1 MSAYVSAFE
10 LFSIGVGPSSSHTV
24 GPMRA
29 ARDFAVRL
37 REGGLLSRVARVECT
52 LFGSLGA
59 TGLGHGTPDAVVAGL
74 QGLEPETVDP
84 AAVRAAW
91 SDWPAGADLMLA
103 GEQAVPFAKDDIAFA
118 PRTRLPGHPNAL
130 TLIARDADGVVVA
143 EETYY
148 SVGGGFIRRDGAAA
162 QVASHRFPLTFASAE
177 ELLAECD
184 ERGITFAEA
193 ARLNEE
199 ALRTEAEVASGLDA
213 IWDAMAAC
221 VNAGLRT
228 GGELPGMLR
237 VKRRASAIRE
247 QLEAAEASGH
257 RELPGE
263 WLGAFALAV
272 NEENAAGGRVVT
284 APTNG
289 AAGIVPAVAMYWWRF
304 LADSGLGAGNAVT
317 PYGELVG
324 SALLGFGGAGRS
336 PGGPAG
342 GPGGAPGSLGEPGP
356 APGSLGEPGSAP
368 GSLGEPGSAPGS
380 LGEPGSAPG
389 SLGEPGSAPGS
400 LGEPGSAPGSLGE
413 PGSSPR
419 SLSERGSAPGS
430 LGERG
435 SSPRS
440 LSERGSSPRSLGE
453 RGSSPPSLSEPGGR
467 DEAPESISD
476 EAVAEA
482 NRRRGIRRFL
492 LTATALGSLFKA
504 NASISGAEGGC
515 QAEVGSACAMAAG
528 GLTAVMGGT
537 NRQIENAAEIAMEHH
552 LGLTCDPVGGL
563 VQIPCIERN
572 AIAASTA
579 VTAARLALRGDG
591 SHYVS
596 LDAVVETMRQ
606 TGIDMST
613 KYKETSEGG
622 LAVNVIEC

>member
-1 MSAYVSAFE
+1 VTAYVSAFD

-29 ARDFAVRL
+29 GVDFAERL
-37 REGGLLSRVARVECT
+37 RAGGLLDSVARVTCE

-59 TGLGHGTPDAVVAGL
+59 TGIGHGTPDAVVAGL
-74 QGLEPETVDP
+74 LGLLPETCDP
-84 AAVRAAW
+84 DDVRAAW
-91 SDWPAGADLMLA
+91 SNWPEGQQLNLA
-103 GEQAVPFAKDDIAFA
+103 GQHPIAFAKDDVVFS
-118 PRTRLPGHPNAL
+118 PRTRLPGHPNAM
-130 TLIARDADGVVVA
+130 TLHAFDAHGAPVL
-143 EETYY
+143 EQTYY
-148 SVGGGFIRRDGAAA
+148 SVGGGFIRRDGEEAKVTAAEQPYPYTDA
-162 QVASHRFPLTFASAE
+162 AG
-177 ELLAECD
+177 LLALCD
-184 ERGITFAEA
+184 ENGLSIAEV
-193 ARLNEE
+193 ARLNEMATRSE
-199 ALRTEAEVASGLDA
+199 EDVAAGLDA
-213 IWDAMAAC
+213 IWEAMSAC
-221 VNAGLRT
+221 VNAGLHA
-228 GGELPGMLR
+228 GGTLPGILK
-237 VKRRASAIRE
+237 VKRRAADIRS
-247 QLEAAEASGH
+247 QLEATEADGH

-289 AAGIVPAVAMYWWRF
+289 AAGILPAVAMYWWRF

-324 SALLGFGGAGRS
+324 SALLGFGADHRALTEAEGAE
-336 PGGPAG
+336 
-342 GPGGAPGSLGEPGP
+342 LD
-356 APGSLGEPGSAP
+356 
-368 GSLGEPGSAPGS
+368 
-380 LGEPGSAPG
+380 
-389 SLGEPGSAPGS
+389 
-400 LGEPGSAPGSLGE
+400 
-413 PGSSPR
+413 
-419 SLSERGSAPGS
+419 
-430 LGERG
+430 
-435 SSPRS
+435 
-440 LSERGSSPRSLGE
+440 
-453 RGSSPPSLSEPGGR
+453 
-467 DEAPESISD
+467 DEQT
-476 EAVAEA
+476 AEA

-552 LGLTCDPVGGL
+552 LGLTCDPIGGL

-591 SHYVS
+591 EHYVS

-606 TGIDMST
+606 TGLDMST

>member
-29 ARDFAVRL
+29 ARDFAVLL
-37 REGGLLSRVARVECT
+37 RESGALGRVRRVTCT
-52 LFGSLGA
+52 LYGSLGA
-59 TGLGHGTPDAVVAGL
+59 TGIGHGTPDAVVAGL
-74 QGLEPETVDP
+74 SGLDPETVDP
-84 AAVRAAW
+84 DAVRAAW
-91 SDWPAGADLMLA
+91 SGRPDGLPLA
-103 GEQAVPFAKDDIAFA
+103 VDGTHPIPFDRGDIVFA
-118 PRTRLPGHPNAL
+118 PRTRLPGHPNAM
-130 TLIARDADGVVVA
+130 TIEAWSDQGQRPPRATGGDVRTTGPAPTASVA
-143 EETYY
+143 PAGDEGLVQRETYY
-148 SVGGGFIRRDGAAA
+148 SVGGGFIRREGEPPRVQGHAY
-162 QVASHRFPLTFASAE
+162 PLDFASAE
-177 ELLAECD
+177 ELLAVCD
-184 ERGITFAEA
+184 ERGITIAEA
-193 ARLNEE
+193 ARLNEQ
-199 ALRTEAEVASGLDA
+199 ALRTDEQIAAGLDA
-213 IWDAMAAC
+213 VWDAMSGC
-221 VNAGLRT
+221 VEAGLNAE
-228 GGELPGMLR
+228 GVLPGMLQVR
-237 VKRRASAIRE
+237 RRAGSIRA
-247 QLEAAEASGH
+247 QLEAAEATGH

-289 AAGIVPAVAMYWWRF
+289 AAGILPAVAMYWWRF

-324 SALLGFGGAGRS
+324 SALLGYDGRAIASDAAAGQDDGGVS
-336 PGGPAG
+336 
-342 GPGGAPGSLGEPGP
+342 
-356 APGSLGEPGSAP
+356 
-368 GSLGEPGSAPGS
+368 
-380 LGEPGSAPG
+380 
-389 SLGEPGSAPGS
+389 
-400 LGEPGSAPGSLGE
+400 
-413 PGSSPR
+413 
-419 SLSERGSAPGS
+419 
-430 LGERG
+430 
-435 SSPRS
+435 
-440 LSERGSSPRSLGE
+440 
-453 RGSSPPSLSEPGGR
+453 
-467 DEAPESISD
+467 
-476 EAVAEA
+476 EA

>member
-1 MSAYVSAFE
+1 MTAYVSAFD

-29 ARDFAVRL
+29 AQQFAAQL
-37 REGGLLSRVARVECT
+37 RVAGVLDEIENVSCV
-52 LFGSLGA
+52 LYGSLGA

-74 QGLEPETVDP
+74 QGLAPETCSPDDVRRAWVDWAEGTP
-84 AAVRAAW
+84 LLL
-91 SDWPAGADLMLA
+91 D
-103 GEQAVPFAKDDIAFA
+103 GEHPVPFSKADIAFEA
-118 PRTRLPGHPNAL
+118 RTRLPGHPNAM
-130 TLIARDADGVVVA
+130 TLIARDGKGAVRA

-148 SVGGGFIRRDGAAA
+148 SVGGGFIRRDGEDQQLGGHTYPYAYRDAAG
-162 QVASHRFPLTFASAE
+162 LL
-177 ELLAECD
+177 ELCD
-184 ERGITFAEA
+184 EHGLTIAEL
-193 ARLNEE
+193 ARLNEVSRRSE
-199 ALRTEAEVASGLDA
+199 DEVAAGLDA
-213 IWDAMAAC
+213 IWDAMASC
-221 VNAGLRT
+221 VEAGLAT
-228 GGELPGMLR
+228 DGTLPGILQ
-237 VKRRASAIRE
+237 VKRRASAIRA
-247 QLEAAEASGH
+247 QLDASEAEGG

-289 AAGIVPAVAMYWWRF
+289 AAGILPAVAMYWWRF
-304 LADSGLGAGNAVT
+304 LADSGLGVGNAVT

-324 SALLGFGGAGRS
+324 SALLGFTGDRAVGAE
-336 PGGPAG
+336 A
-342 GPGGAPGSLGEPGP
+342 A
-356 APGSLGEPGSAP
+356 
-368 GSLGEPGSAPGS
+368 
-380 LGEPGSAPG
+380 
-389 SLGEPGSAPGS
+389 
-400 LGEPGSAPGSLGE
+400 
-413 PGSSPR
+413 
-419 SLSERGSAPGS
+419 LSDA
-430 LGERG
+430 
-435 SSPRS
+435 
-440 LSERGSSPRSLGE
+440 
-453 RGSSPPSLSEPGGR
+453 
-467 DEAPESISD
+467 D
-476 EAVAEA
+476 VAEA

-552 LGLTCDPVGGL
+552 LGLTCDPIGGL

-606 TGIDMST
+606 TGLDMST

>member
-1 MSAYVSAFE
+1 MTAYVSAFD

-29 ARDFAVRL
+29 ALDFAHRL
-37 REGGLLSRVARVECT
+37 RSTGSLVRVARVGCT
-52 LFGSLGA
+52 LYGSLGA
-59 TGLGHGTPDAVVAGL
+59 TGIGHGTPDAVVAGL
-74 QGLEPETVDP
+74 RGLAPETCDP
-84 AAVRAAW
+84 ADVRAAW
-91 SDWPAGADLMLA
+91 TDLREGATLRID
-103 GEQAVPFAKDDIAFA
+103 GEHEIPFTKDDIVFA
-118 PRTRLPGHPNAL
+118 PRTRLPGHPNAM
-130 TLIARDADGVVVA
+130 TITAWDADAGVVA

-148 SVGGGFIRRDGAAA
+148 SVGGGFIRRDGEESRLAPAPLPYSYADAA
-162 QVASHRFPLTFASAE
+162 S
-177 ELLAECD
+177 LLALCD
-184 ERGITFAEA
+184 EHGLSIAEV
-193 ARLNEE
+193 ARLNETAE
-199 ALRTEAEVASGLDA
+199 RSEDEVAAGLDA
-213 IWDAMAAC
+213 IWDAMAGC
-221 VNAGLRT
+221 VDAGLHSD
-228 GGELPGMLR
+228 GVLPGILK
-237 VKRRASAIRE
+237 VKRRASMIRA
-247 QLEAAEASGH
+247 QLEEAEADGH

-289 AAGIVPAVAMYWWRF
+289 AAGILPAVAMYWWRF

-324 SALLGFGGAGRS
+324 SALLGFDGSRALD
-336 PGGPAG
+336 PAQ
-342 GPGGAPGSLGEPGP
+342 AD
-356 APGSLGEPGSAP
+356 ADA
-368 GSLGEPGSAPGS
+368 
-380 LGEPGSAPG
+380 
-389 SLGEPGSAPGS
+389 
-400 LGEPGSAPGSLGE
+400 
-413 PGSSPR
+413 
-419 SLSERGSAPGS
+419 
-430 LGERG
+430 
-435 SSPRS
+435 
-440 LSERGSSPRSLGE
+440 
-453 RGSSPPSLSEPGGR
+453 
-467 DEAPESISD
+467 DD
-476 EAVAEA
+476 AVAEA

-552 LGLTCDPVGGL
+552 LGLTCDPIGGL

>member
-1 MSAYVSAFE
+1 MTAYVSAFD

-29 ARDFAVRL
+29 GVDFADRL
-37 REGGLLSRVARVECT
+37 RAEGLLSCVARVRCE

-74 QGLEPETVDP
+74 QGLHPETCDP
-84 AAVRAAW
+84 DDVRELW
-91 SDWPAGADLMLA
+91 SRWPEGRDLLLA
-103 GEQAVPFAKDDIAFA
+103 GEHRISFAKDDIAFV
-118 PRTRLPGHPNAL
+118 PRTRLPGHPNAM
-130 TLIARDADGVVVA
+130 TLHALDADGAAVL
-143 EETYY
+143 EQTYY
-148 SVGGGFIRRDGAAA
+148 SVGGGFIRRDGEEVRVTAAP
-162 QVASHRFPLTFASAE
+162 QPYPYDTAE
-177 ELLAECD
+177 ELLTLCD
-184 ERGITFAEA
+184 ETGMSIAEIARANEMAVRSEEQVA
-193 ARLNEE
+193 A
-199 ALRTEAEVASGLDA
+199 GLDA

-221 VNAGLRT
+221 VDAGLHSEGT
-228 GGELPGMLR
+228 LPGILK
-237 VKRRASAIRE
+237 VKRRAGDIRQ
-247 QLEAAEASGH
+247 QLEAVEADGH
-257 RELPGE
+257 PALPGE

-289 AAGIVPAVAMYWWRF
+289 AAGILPAVAMYWWRF
-304 LADSGLGAGNAVT
+304 LADSGLGVGNAVT
-317 PYGELVG
+317 PHGELVG
-324 SALLGFGGAGRS
+324 SALLGFHSSDGS
-336 PGGPAG
+336 PTSRTESLSLPKGPAS
-342 GPGGAPGSLGEPGP
+342 PDGEVD
-356 APGSLGEPGSAP
+356 AL
-368 GSLGEPGSAPGS
+368 
-380 LGEPGSAPG
+380 
-389 SLGEPGSAPGS
+389 
-400 LGEPGSAPGSLGE
+400 
-413 PGSSPR
+413 
-419 SLSERGSAPGS
+419 
-430 LGERG
+430 
-435 SSPRS
+435 
-440 LSERGSSPRSLGE
+440 
-453 RGSSPPSLSEPGGR
+453 
-467 DEAPESISD
+467 
-476 EAVAEA
+476 AEA

-537 NRQIENAAEIAMEHH
+537 VRQIENAAEIAMEHH
-552 LGLTCDPVGGL
+552 LGLTCDPIGGL

-591 SHYVS
+591 HHYVS

-606 TGIDMST
+606 TGLDMST

>member
-1 MSAYVSAFE
+1 
-10 LFSIGVGPSSSHTV
+10 
-24 GPMRA
+24 MRA
-29 ARDFAVRL
+29 ALDFVVRL
-37 REGGLLSRVARVECT
+37 REAGLLDQTARVTCT
-52 LFGSLGA
+52 LYGSLGA
-59 TGLGHGTPDAVVAGL
+59 TGIGHGTPDAVVAGL
-74 QGLEPETVDP
+74 RGLAPETVDP
-84 AAVRAAW
+84 DAVRSAW
-91 SDWPAGADLMLA
+91 TAWPGGDLLLDETHPVA
-103 GEQAVPFAKDDIAFA
+103 FEKGDIAFA
-118 PRTRLPGHPNAL
+118 ARTRLPGHPNAM
-130 TLIARDADGVVVA
+130 TIEAWADAASGPPRASTSGVRSTGPA
-143 EETYY
+143 EISAPDAGDEGLLVRETYY
-148 SVGGGFIRRDGAAA
+148 SVGGGFIRRDGEPPRV
-162 QVASHRFPLTFASAE
+162 QSHAYPLNFASAQALL
-177 ELLAECD
+177 ELCD
-184 ERGITFAEA
+184 ERGITIAEA
-193 ARLNEE
+193 ARINEE
-199 ALRTEAEVASGLDA
+199 ALRSDEEIAAGLDA
-213 IWDAMAAC
+213 IWDAMASC
-221 VNAGLRT
+221 VEAGLHAD
-228 GGELPGMLR
+228 GVLPGMLR
-237 VKRRASAIRE
+237 VKRRAGAIRV
-247 QLEAAEASGH
+247 QLDEAEKTGH

-289 AAGIVPAVAMYWWRF
+289 AAGILPAVAMYWWRF

-324 SALLGFGGAGRS
+324 SALLGFGVA
-336 PGGPAG
+336 GPAELE
-342 GPGGAPGSLGEPGP
+342 GAAL
-356 APGSLGEPGSAP
+356 
-368 GSLGEPGSAPGS
+368 
-380 LGEPGSAPG
+380 
-389 SLGEPGSAPGS
+389 
-400 LGEPGSAPGSLGE
+400 
-413 PGSSPR
+413 
-419 SLSERGSAPGS
+419 
-430 LGERG
+430 
-435 SSPRS
+435 
-440 LSERGSSPRSLGE
+440 
-453 RGSSPPSLSEPGGR
+453 
-467 DEAPESISD
+467 DEEV
-476 EAVAEA
+476 VAEA

-515 QAEVGSACAMAAG
+515 QAEVGSACAMAAA

-591 SHYVS
+591 SHFVS

>member
-1 MSAYVSAFE
+1 MTAYVSAFD

-29 ARDFAVRL
+29 GVDFADRL
-37 REGGLLSRVARVECT
+37 KVEGLLGDVMRVRCE

-74 QGLEPETVDP
+74 QGLHPETCDP
-84 AAVRAAW
+84 DDVRELW
-91 SDWPAGADLMLA
+91 SRWPVGRDLLLA
-103 GEQAVPFAKDDIAFA
+103 GEHSIPFVKDDIAFV
-118 PRTRLPGHPNAL
+118 PRTRLPGHPNAM
-130 TLIARDADGVVVA
+130 TLHALDADGVPVL
-143 EETYY
+143 EQTYY
-148 SVGGGFIRRDGAAA
+148 SVGGGFIRRDGEEARVTAAP
-162 QVASHRFPLTFASAE
+162 QPYPYDTAE
-177 ELLAECD
+177 ELLALCD
-184 ERGITFAEA
+184 ETGMSIAEIARENEMALCSEEQVA
-193 ARLNEE
+193 A
-199 ALRTEAEVASGLDA
+199 GLDA

-221 VNAGLRT
+221 VDAGLHSEGT
-228 GGELPGMLR
+228 LPGILK
-237 VKRRASAIRE
+237 VKRRAGDIRR
-247 QLEAAEASGH
+247 QLEAVEADGH
-257 RELPGE
+257 PALPGE

-289 AAGIVPAVAMYWWRF
+289 AAGILPAVATYWWRF
-304 LADSGLGAGNAVT
+304 LADSGLGVGNAVT
-317 PYGELVG
+317 PHGELVG
-324 SALLGFGGAGRS
+324 SALLGFRPSDGSTASPDGSTSSSGALATPSGS
-336 PGGPAG
+336 LSLPKGPASS
-342 GPGGAPGSLGEPGP
+342 GSLSLPKGPTSLDGE
-356 APGSLGEPGSAP
+356 ADAL
-368 GSLGEPGSAPGS
+368 
-380 LGEPGSAPG
+380 
-389 SLGEPGSAPGS
+389 
-400 LGEPGSAPGSLGE
+400 
-413 PGSSPR
+413 
-419 SLSERGSAPGS
+419 
-430 LGERG
+430 
-435 SSPRS
+435 
-440 LSERGSSPRSLGE
+440 
-453 RGSSPPSLSEPGGR
+453 
-467 DEAPESISD
+467 
-476 EAVAEA
+476 AEA

-537 NRQIENAAEIAMEHH
+537 VRQIENAAEIAMEHH
-552 LGLTCDPVGGL
+552 LGLTCDPIGGL

-591 SHYVS
+591 HHYVS

-606 TGIDMST
+606 TGLDMST

>member
-1 MSAYVSAFE
+1 
-10 LFSIGVGPSSSHTV
+10 
-24 GPMRA
+24 MRA
-29 ARDFAVRL
+29 AGDFAARL
-37 REGGLLSRVARVECT
+37 RATGALERTAAVGCT

-59 TGLGHGTPDAVVAGL
+59 TGLGHGTPDAVIAGL
-74 QGLEPETVDP
+74 QGHVPETVDP
-84 AAVRAAW
+84 DAVRSAW
-91 SDWPAGADLMLA
+91 SAWPEGASLILGGMHP
-103 GEQAVPFAKDDIAFA
+103 VSFAKDDVAFA

-130 TLIARDADGVVVA
+130 TLVARAADGAVLA

-148 SVGGGFIRRDGAAA
+148 SVGGGFIRRDGEPARVSAAA
-162 QVASHRFPLTFASAE
+162 FPLDFDDAAG
-177 ELLAECD
+177 LLALCD
-184 ERGITFAEA
+184 EHGITIAEA
-193 ARLNEE
+193 ARRNEE
-199 ALRTEAEVASGLDA
+199 ALRDDSEIAAGLDR

-221 VNAGLRT
+221 VEAGLRAD
-228 GGELPGMLR
+228 GVLPGMLR
-237 VKRRASAIRE
+237 VRRRASAIRA
-247 QLEAAEASGH
+247 QLEEAEAGGR

-272 NEENAAGGRVVT
+272 NEENASGGRVVT

-304 LADSGLGAGNAVT
+304 LADSGLGSGNAVT

-324 SALLGFGGAGRS
+324 SALLGYDGHTVSPTESAGWDD
-336 PGGPAG
+336 AQ
-342 GPGGAPGSLGEPGP
+342 
-356 APGSLGEPGSAP
+356 
-368 GSLGEPGSAPGS
+368 
-380 LGEPGSAPG
+380 
-389 SLGEPGSAPGS
+389 
-400 LGEPGSAPGSLGE
+400 
-413 PGSSPR
+413 
-419 SLSERGSAPGS
+419 
-430 LGERG
+430 
-435 SSPRS
+435 
-440 LSERGSSPRSLGE
+440 
-453 RGSSPPSLSEPGGR
+453 
-467 DEAPESISD
+467 
-476 EAVAEA
+476 VADA

-572 AIAASTA
+572 AIASSTA
-579 VTAARLALRGDG
+579 VAAARLALRGDG

>member
-10 LFSIGVGPSSSHTV
+10 LFSIGIGPSSSHTV
-24 GPMRA
+24 GPLRA
-29 ARDFAVRL
+29 AGDFVVRL
-37 REGGLLSRVARVECT
+37 RGAGVLDSVAQVTCT
-52 LFGSLGA
+52 LYGSLGA
-59 TGLGHGTPDAVVAGL
+59 TGIGHGTPDAVMAGL
-74 QGLEPETVDP
+74 HGHSPESVDP
-84 AAVRAAW
+84 DAVRGLW
-91 SDWPAGADLMLA
+91 TGWPTGRPLA
-103 GEQAVPFAKDDIAFA
+103 LDGTHPVPFHKADIAFA

-130 TLIARDADGVVVA
+130 TLEAWATARPHAADEAGQLAASGIRTTGSAPAPAVRRTG
-143 EETYY
+143 EEDLLLRETYY
-148 SVGGGFIRRDGAAA
+148 SIGGGFIRRDGEPPQLSSSA
-162 QVASHRFPLTFASAE
+162 FPFGFDSADA
-177 ELLAECD
+177 LLQLCD
-184 ERGITFAEA
+184 EHGITIAEA
-193 ARLNEE
+193 ARMNEE
-199 ALRTEAEVASGLDA
+199 ALRGDDEIAAGLDT
-213 IWDAMAAC
+213 IWDAMSQC
-221 VNAGLRT
+221 VEAGLRHD
-228 GGELPGMLR
+228 GVLPGILK
-237 VKRRASAIRE
+237 VKRRAPAIRV
-247 QLEAAEASGH
+247 QLEAAEHDGR

-289 AAGIVPAVAMYWWRF
+289 AAGILPAVAMYWWRF
-304 LADSGLGAGNAVT
+304 LADSGLGARNAVT

-324 SALLGFGGAGRS
+324 SALMGFAGRQQL
-336 PGGPAG
+336 GPIVPDA
-342 GPGGAPGSLGEPGP
+342 A
-356 APGSLGEPGSAP
+356 
-368 GSLGEPGSAPGS
+368 
-380 LGEPGSAPG
+380 
-389 SLGEPGSAPGS
+389 
-400 LGEPGSAPGSLGE
+400 
-413 PGSSPR
+413 
-419 SLSERGSAPGS
+419 
-430 LGERG
+430 
-435 SSPRS
+435 
-440 LSERGSSPRSLGE
+440 
-453 RGSSPPSLSEPGGR
+453 
-467 DEAPESISD
+467 DEALI
-476 EAVAEA
+476 AEA

-596 LDAVVETMRQ
+596 LDTVVETMRQ
-606 TGIDMST
+606 TGIDMSH

>member
-1 MSAYVSAFE
+1 MTAYVSAFD

-29 ARDFAVRL
+29 ALEFAHRVRSSG
-37 REGGLLSRVARVECT
+37 EIDRVARVGCT
-52 LFGSLGA
+52 LYGSLGA
-59 TGLGHGTPDAVVAGL
+59 TGIGHGTPDAVVAGL
-74 QGLEPETVDP
+74 RGLAPENCDP
-84 AAVRAAW
+84 ADVRAAW
-91 SDWPAGADLMLA
+91 TDLREGATLRID
-103 GEQAVPFAKDDIAFA
+103 GSHEIPFSKTDIVFE
-118 PRTRLPGHPNAL
+118 PRTRLPGHPNAM
-130 TLIARDADGVVVA
+130 TITAWDAAGGVVA
-143 EETYY
+143 DETYY
-148 SVGGGFIRRDGAAA
+148 SVGGGFIRRDGEDAK
-162 QVASHRFPLTFASAE
+162 LASAPLPYSYADAAS
-177 ELLAECD
+177 LLALCD
-184 ERGITFAEA
+184 EHGLSIAEV
-193 ARLNEE
+193 ARLNETAE
-199 ALRTEAEVASGLDA
+199 RPEEEVAAGLDA

-221 VNAGLRT
+221 VDNGLHSD
-228 GGELPGMLR
+228 GVLPGMLK
-237 VKRRASAIRE
+237 VKRRASMIRA
-247 QLEAAEASGH
+247 QLEEAEADGH

-289 AAGIVPAVAMYWWRF
+289 AAGILPAVAMYWWRF

-324 SALLGFGGAGRS
+324 SALLGFDGTKAIDAAQS
-336 PGGPAG
+336 
-342 GPGGAPGSLGEPGP
+342 
-356 APGSLGEPGSAP
+356 
-368 GSLGEPGSAPGS
+368 
-380 LGEPGSAPG
+380 
-389 SLGEPGSAPGS
+389 
-400 LGEPGSAPGSLGE
+400 
-413 PGSSPR
+413 
-419 SLSERGSAPGS
+419 
-430 LGERG
+430 
-435 SSPRS
+435 
-440 LSERGSSPRSLGE
+440 
-453 RGSSPPSLSEPGGR
+453 
-467 DEAPESISD
+467 DDD
-476 EAVAEA
+476 EAVADA

-552 LGLTCDPVGGL
+552 LGLTCDPIGGL

>member
-1 MSAYVSAFE
+1 MRATPRRRGVRRCGLAAAYARSVSAYVSAFE

-29 ARDFAVRL
+29 ARDFAARA
-37 REGGLLSRVARVECT
+37 GGLPVVRVRCV
-52 LFGSLGA
+52 LYGSLGA
-59 TGLGHGTPDAVVAGL
+59 TGIGHGTPDAVVAGL
-74 QGLEPETVDP
+74 QGLEPETADP
-84 AAVRAAW
+84 AAVRTAW
-91 SDWPAGADLMLA
+91 TDWADGGPLLLD
-103 GEQAVPFAKDDIAFA
+103 GRVAVPFRRDAVEFA
-118 PRTRLPGHPNAL
+118 PRTRLPGHPNAMTL
-130 TLIARDADGVVVA
+130 TAWSADDVA
-143 EETYY
+143 LAAETYY
-148 SVGGGFIRRDGAAA
+148 SVGGGFIRREGEVAA
-162 QVASHRFPLTFASAE
+162 VASTSVPFAYDSAD
-177 ELLAECD
+177 ELLALCD
-184 ERGITFAEA
+184 EHGLTIAEL
-193 ARLNEE
+193 ARRNEQ
-199 ALRTEAEVASGLDA
+199 ALRREDEVAAGLDA
-213 IWDAMAAC
+213 VWDAMASC
-221 VNAGLRT
+221 VDAGLHAE
-228 GGELPGMLR
+228 GVLPGRLGVR
-237 VKRRASAIRE
+237 RRAGAIRA
-247 QLEAAEASGH
+247 QLEEVSAGGG

-304 LADSGLGAGNAVT
+304 LADSGLGSGNAVT

-324 SALLGFGGAGRS
+324 SALLGLHAA
-336 PGGPAG
+336 PAV
-342 GPGGAPGSLGEPGP
+342 
-356 APGSLGEPGSAP
+356 SA
-368 GSLGEPGSAPGS
+368 LTAD
-380 LGEPGSAPG
+380 A
-389 SLGEPGSAPGS
+389 
-400 LGEPGSAPGSLGE
+400 
-413 PGSSPR
+413 
-419 SLSERGSAPGS
+419 
-430 LGERG
+430 
-435 SSPRS
+435 
-440 LSERGSSPRSLGE
+440 
-453 RGSSPPSLSEPGGR
+453 
-467 DEAPESISD
+467 DEAAI
-476 EAVAEA
+476 AEA

-596 LDAVVETMRQ
+596 LDTVVETMRQ

>member
-29 ARDFAVRL
+29 AHDFAVRL
-37 REGGLLSRVARVECT
+37 RESGVLPRVGRVTCT
-52 LFGSLGA
+52 LYGSLGA
-59 TGLGHGTPDAVVAGL
+59 TGVGHGTPDAVVAGL
-74 QGLEPETVDP
+74 QALEPETVDP
-84 AAVRAAW
+84 DAVRSAW
-91 SDWPAGADLMLA
+91 TAWPDGQALPLAGAH
-103 GEQAVPFAKDDIAFA
+103 AVPFARGDVVFA

-130 TLIARDADGVVVA
+130 TLEAWSSSADGPPRALAASSGVRETGPASVA
-143 EETYY
+143 QTVPAAGTDAGLLVRETYY
-148 SVGGGFIRRDGAAA
+148 SVGGGFIRREGAPP
-162 QVASHRFPLTFASAE
+162 QVRSHAFPLDFESAE
-177 ELLAECD
+177 ELLALCD
-184 ERGITFAEA
+184 ERGITIAEA
-193 ARLNEE
+193 ARINEE
-199 ALRTEAEVASGLDA
+199 ALRPDEQIAEGLDA
-213 IWDAMAAC
+213 IWNAMASC
-221 VNAGLRT
+221 VEAGLET
-228 GGELPGMLR
+228 EGVLPGMLG
-237 VKRRASAIRE
+237 VKRRAASIRA
-247 QLEAAEASGH
+247 QLESAESDGR

-324 SALLGFGGAGRS
+324 SALLGY
-336 PGGPAG
+336 
-342 GPGGAPGSLGEPGP
+342 
-356 APGSLGEPGSAP
+356 
-368 GSLGEPGSAPGS
+368 
-380 LGEPGSAPG
+380 
-389 SLGEPGSAPGS
+389 
-400 LGEPGSAPGSLGE
+400 
-413 PGSSPR
+413 
-419 SLSERGSAPGS
+419 RGHAATAA
-430 LGERG
+430 EAATW
-435 SSPRS
+435 
-440 LSERGSSPRSLGE
+440 
-453 RGSSPPSLSEPGGR
+453 
-467 DEAPESISD
+467 DEEQ
-476 EAVAEA
+476 VAEA

-563 VQIPCIERN
+563 VQFPCIERN

-606 TGIDMST
+606 TGIDMSH